1 MEDPSSIW
9 YDNLEQ
15 MRKDYADMKEVY
27 DIVNAVNIEP
37 DAAPQ
42 ETIIIEEEE
51 KNNPAKQA
59 SSGFKSRQYDHF
71 VKMRRMSDLWGRC
84 LLLKPDRKYK
94 QRKFLISHKYFVH
107 DVFKN
112 LFAVSMLEDEDFE
125 DYQQVLNTLESSEGT
140 NPQQVP

>member
-27 DIVNAVNIEP
+27 DIVNAVNREGEP

-42 ETIIIEEEE
+42 DAIVIEEEE
-51 KNNPAKQA
+51 KNPAKQA

-71 VKMRRMSDLWGRC
+71 VKMRGMSDLWGRC

-125 DYQQVLNTLESSEGT
+125 DYQQVLQTLES
-140 NPQQVP
+140 